1 MSIDMM
7 ELYSGQ
13 ARRVRKALTRS
24 AMLVVAFLLVCNA
37 PLGAQVDTGTISGVI
52 RDASG
57 GVIQAAR
64 VKVENVETG
73 ISLPFVTNSDGFYSA
88 TSLKAGTYLVSAS
101 APGFKTLSRNDVALR
116 VQDRISVDFQ
126 LPLGESSTSIA
137 VEDKLPA
144 LETESS
150 SLGEVVEQRTIQGL
164 PLNGRNYIQL
174 ATLAPGTSPSQRS
187 NERNTFVANGARSIQ
202 NSYLLDGID
211 NKNKIVGFDSSSAQS
226 IEPVIDSVQEF
237 KVQTSTFSAEFGQS
251 AGAVVN
257 VTTKSGTNQLHGSAF
272 EFLRNSFFDAA
283 PYFQPPR
290 TTNPQFIQNQF
301 GATLGG
307 PIIKDRTF
315 FFFGW
320 QSSRE
325 VNAAPQ
331 VTSVPTDA
339 QKAGQ
344 FATPIYDP
352 GSTVPNPN
360 GTGYVRSGFPGNRVP
375 LDRFDPV
382 ALNLLALYPSP
393 NLSGKNNFFS
403 NQRESVDNDQFVGRM
418 DHKIREKDTVFGR
431 FSSTN
436 NTNVLPA
443 TLPPPASQPSI
454 VTPEAHSFAASE
466 THIFSPTLL
475 NEARVGYQETRETQN
490 INGQRLFD
498 QYGIVGAPDIPTVLG
513 LPTFAVSGLATIGT
527 TGPGTLLTP
536 ATGSG
541 NLPIDKQGRTIQADD
556 NLSWIRGR
564 HTIKFG
570 FDFQQVTLYANSTLN
585 ARPAYTFSGV
595 YTQDPQNRSKTGAPF
610 ADFLLGQTSVATVST
625 RSLSESRQHIYQGYV
640 QDDWK
645 VSTRLTLNLGLRYE
659 LPLPFYETE
668 NQYSNVILEP
678 GPLYGQIL
686 DASNAAQAGYRNSFV
701 NPNWHNFAPRL
712 GFAYQATRT
721 TVIRAAAGIFYGR
734 DENVPV
740 ARRPTNNPPYFI
752 QSTYTSDQIDPNL
765 ILSQGFPPNALDPAN
780 VKAPSVNSYLRHSP
794 TPYVQQWNFNIQ
806 QDIGAGFVAQ
816 VAYVGSSSH
825 DLYYPNQID
834 QPVPGPGAIQQRRPF
849 PQYSA
854 LYAYAPLVSS
864 NFESLQ
870 AQVERRF
877 QNGLSVLAA
886 YTFAHSI
893 DNGSSQVDSGVPA
906 PQNALDFSAERGNS
920 NFDVRNRFVV
930 SSVYELPFGKG
941 KPFLTTSRIG
951 NLIAGGWQMTGI
963 FSAQTGLPFTP
974 VLNFDPSNTGTTARP
989 NRIGVGSLPSDER
1002 SPQQWFDTSAFATP
1016 TSFVFGN
1023 SGRNILRGPGFRNL
1037 DLGLSR
1043 LIRLTE
1049 RANLEFRAEAFNL
1062 FNTPQFGL
1070 PNATLGVATTG
1081 TISSVVNP
1089 QRQLQLALRFAF

>member
-1 MSIDMM
+1 
-7 ELYSGQ
+7 L
-13 ARRVRKALTRS
+13 LT
-24 AMLVVAFLLVCNA
+24 N
-37 PLGAQVDTGTISGVI
+37 D
-52 RDASG
+52 
-57 GVIQAAR
+57 
-64 VKVENVETG
+64 
-73 ISLPFVTNSDGFYSA
+73 DGFYSA
-88 TSLKAGTYLVSAS
+88 TSLKAGTYEVSAS
-101 APGFKTLSRNDVALR
+101 APGFKTVTRNDVALR
-116 VQDRISVDFQ
+116 VQDRVAVDLQ
-126 LPLGESSTSIA
+126 LPVGESSTSVA
-137 VEDKLPA
+137 VEGRLPA
-144 LETESS
+144 LDTESS
-150 SLGEVVEQRTIQGL
+150 SLGQVVEERTIKSL

-237 KVQTSTFSAEFGQS
+237 KVQTSSFSAEFGQS

-272 EFLRNSFFDAA
+272 EYLRNSYFDAA
-283 PYFQPPR
+283 PYFQPAN
-290 TTNPQFIQNQF
+290 TSNPQFIQNQF

-307 PIIKDRTF
+307 PVVKDRTF

-331 VTSVPTDA
+331 LTSVPTDA

-344 FATPIYDP
+344 FGTPIYDP
-352 GSTVPNPN
+352 ATTVPNPN
-360 GTGYVRSGFPGNRVP
+360 GTGYVRSLFPGNRVP

-382 ALNLLALYPSP
+382 ALKLLALYPEP

-418 DHKIREKDTVFGR
+418 DHKIREKDTLFGR
-431 FSSTN
+431 FSSSN
-436 NTNVLPA
+436 NTNLLPA

-466 THIFSPTLL
+466 THIFTPTLL
-475 NEARVGYQETRETQN
+475 NEARIGYQETRETQN
-490 INGQRLFD
+490 ISGDRLFD
-498 QYGIVGAPDIPTVLG
+498 QYGIAGAPDIPTVLG

-541 NLPIDKQGRTIQADD
+541 NLPIDKQGRTIQVDD
-556 NLSWIRGR
+556 NLSWVRGR

-585 ARPAYTFSGV
+585 ARPGYTFSGV
-595 YTQDPQNRSKTGAPF
+595 YTQDPQNRSKTGAPL
-610 ADFLLGQTSVATVST
+610 ADFLLGQTSSATVST
-625 RSLSESRQHIYQGYV
+625 RSVSESRQHIYQGYV

-645 VSTRLTLNLGLRYE
+645 VNNRLTLNVGLRYE
-659 LPLPFYETE
+659 LPLPFYETA
-668 NQYSNVILEP
+668 NHYSDVILEP
-678 GPLYGQIL
+678 GPLYGTIL
-686 DASNAAQAGYRNSFV
+686 DASQASQAGYRDSFV

-712 GFAYQATRT
+712 GFAYQVTRT
-721 TVIRAAAGIFYGR
+721 TVVRAAAGIFYGR

-752 QSTYTSDQIDPNL
+752 QSSYTSDQIDPNL
-765 ILSQGFPPNALDPAN
+765 ILSQGFPSNALDPAN
-780 VKAPSVNSYLRHSP
+780 VKTPSVNSYFRHSP

-806 QDIGAGFVAQ
+806 QDVGAGFVAQ
-816 VAYVGSSSH
+816 VAYVGSSAH
-825 DLYYPNQID
+825 DLYYPDQINQ
-834 QPVPGPGAIQQRRPF
+834 PTPGPGAIQQRRPF

-864 NFESLQ
+864 SFESLQ

-877 QNGLSVLAA
+877 HHGLSVLAA
-886 YTFAHSI
+886 YTLGHSI

-906 PQNALDFSAERGNS
+906 PQNALDFSAERGDS
-920 NFDVRNRFVV
+920 NFDVRNRFVL

-941 KPFLTTSRIG
+941 KPFLSTSRIG
-951 NLIAGGWQMTGI
+951 NIVAGGWQMTGI

-989 NRIGVGSLPSDER
+989 NRIGTGSLPDSVR
-1002 SPQQWFDTSAFATP
+1002 SPQQWFDTSAFLTP
-1016 TSFVFGN
+1016 TTFTFGN

-1043 LIRLTE
+1043 FIALTE

-1089 QRQLQLALRFAF
+1089 QRELQFALRLAF